1 MCLAKFRILIPHFQS
16 PTMIFRTQ
24 PLTYSHGRWN
34 DGVRSLGWRILES
47 RTYQSKSM
55 RRNSYERQSRTEQEN
70 LAILLINTKLI
81 FDKYQTLMFSCI
93 QMRHHVSPHA
103 LHTSNMLCFQLF
115 GAWDVTWTRNDMKWT
130 FQRLKYNV

>member
-1 MCLAKFRILIPHFQS
+1 MKN
-16 PTMIFRTQ
+16 T
-24 PLTYSHGRWN
+24 
-34 DGVRSLGWRILES
+34 

-70 LAILLINTKLI
+70 LAILLVNTKLI

-103 LHTSNMLCFQLF
+103 LHTSNMLCFQLL
-115 GAWDVTWTRNDMKWT
+115 GA
-130 FQRLKYNV
+130 